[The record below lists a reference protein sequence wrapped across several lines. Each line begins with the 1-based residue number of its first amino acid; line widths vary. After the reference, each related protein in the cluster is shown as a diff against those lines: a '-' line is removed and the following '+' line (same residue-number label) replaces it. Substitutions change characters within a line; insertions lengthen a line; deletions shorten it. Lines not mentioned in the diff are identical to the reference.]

1 MAVNVNTVY
10 RTVLLILNK
19 EQRGY
24 MTPDEFNKVAA
35 QVQIEIFNKYFDDL
49 NQLLKAPSPQ
59 TTMNYSDRVSLLDE
73 KISIFKTSL
82 DLNKAIVPFTIS
94 NVNVVGTNGEFES
107 SSSPIVVGGRVTVSG
122 TNLLGSNNGTI
133 SGYTPP
139 GPATY
144 YIIATNKYNTFTLS
158 TTLGG
163 TPVATV
169 INSGTTYGLTFSY
182 TAPSSY
188 VDKFVLPVI
197 LRELGS
203 VFFTLNDTVEVER
216 LQKDELPYINKSDLT
231 KPSEN
236 FPVYLYENNL
246 LTVLPTTINSI
257 SINFIRQILNP
268 VWAFE
273 ALPINNY
280 RYDYLPANST
290 DFELHDCEQ
299 TNIITRI
306 LMYSGVII
314 KNPDIVQMASQQ
326 VQLEQINSKA

>member
-1 MAVNVNTVY
+1 MAVDVNIVY

-49 NQLLKAPSPQ
+49 NQLLKLPKQ
-59 TTMNYSDRVSLLDE
+59 TTMNYSDRLALLDE

-82 DLNKAIVPFTIS
+82 ELNKAVSPFIIS
-94 NVNVVGTNGEFES
+94 NVKIVGTNGEFES
-107 SSSPIVVGGRVTVSG
+107 SSSPFVVGNKITISG
-122 TNLLGSNNGTI
+122 TPLLGSNNGVI

-144 YIIATNKYNTFTLS
+144 YITSTNKYNTFTLS

-163 TPVATV
+163 PPITTT
-169 INSGTTYGLTFSY
+169 INGGTTSGLTFSY
-182 TAPSSY
+182 LPPSGSIN
-188 VDKFVLPVI
+188 KFVLPVM

-203 VFFTLNDTVEVER
+203 VFALNNTNEVER

-236 FPVYLYENNL
+236 FPVYLYEDNQ
-246 LTVLPTTINSI
+246 LTIFPNTITNI
-257 SINFIRQILNP
+257 TANFIRQIANP

-273 ALPINNY
+273 ATAGNNY
-280 RYDYLPANST
+280 RYDYLPNSST
-290 DFELHDCEQ
+290 QFELHDSEQ
-299 TNIITRI
+299 TNIIIRI

-314 KNPDIVQMASQQ
+314 KNMEIVQIAAAQTQAEQ
-326 VQLEQINSKA
+326 VNSKA

>member
-1 MAVNVNTVY
+1 
-10 RTVLLILNK
+10 
-19 EQRGY
+19 

-49 NQLLKAPSPQ
+49 NQLLKLPKQ
-59 TTMNYSDRVSLLDE
+59 TTMNYSDRLALLDE

-82 DLNKAIVPFTIS
+82 ELNKAVSPFVIS
-94 NVNVVGTNGEFES
+94 NVKIVGTNGEFES
-107 SSSPIVVGGRVTVSG
+107 ASSPFVVGNKITISG
-122 TNLLGSNNGTI
+122 TPLLGSGDGVI

-144 YIIATNKYNTFTLS
+144 YITSTNKYNTFTLS

-163 TPVATV
+163 PPITTT
-169 INSGTTYGLTFSY
+169 INGGTTSGLTFSY
-182 TAPSSY
+182 LPPSGSIN
-188 VDKFVLPVI
+188 KFVLPVM

-203 VFFTLNDTVEVER
+203 VFALNNTNEVER

-236 FPVYLYENNL
+236 FPVYLYEDNQ
-246 LTVLPTTINSI
+246 LTIFPNTITNI
-257 SINFIRQILNP
+257 TANFIRQIANP

-273 ALPINNY
+273 ATAGNNY
-280 RYDYLPANST
+280 RYDYLPNSST
-290 DFELHDCEQ
+290 QFELHDSEQ
-299 TNIITRI
+299 TNIIIRI

-314 KNPDIVQMASQQ
+314 KNMEIVQIAAAQTQAEQ
-326 VQLEQINSKA
+326 VNSKA

>member
-1 MAVNVNTVY
+1 MAVDVNIVY

-49 NQLLKAPSPQ
+49 NQLLKLPKQ
-59 TTMNYSDRVSLLDE
+59 TTMNYSDRLALLDE

-82 DLNKAIVPFTIS
+82 ELNKAVSPFVIS
-94 NVNVVGTNGEFES
+94 NVKIVGTSGEFES
-107 SSSPIVVGGRVTVSG
+107 TSSPFVVGNKITISG
-122 TNLLGSNNGTI
+122 TPLLGSGDGVI

-139 GPATY
+139 GPTTY
-144 YIIATNKYNTFTLS
+144 YIISTNKYNTFTLS

-163 TPVATV
+163 SPITTT
-169 INSGTTYGLTFSY
+169 INGGTTSGLTFSY
-182 TAPSSY
+182 LPPSGSIN
-188 VDKFVLPVI
+188 KFVLPVM

-203 VFFTLNDTVEVER
+203 VFALNNTNEVER

-236 FPVYLYENNL
+236 FPVYLYEDNQ
-246 LTVLPTTINSI
+246 LTIFPNTITNI
-257 SINFIRQILNP
+257 TANFIRQIANP

-273 ALPINNY
+273 ATAGNNY
-280 RYDYLPANST
+280 RYDYLPNSST
-290 DFELHDCEQ
+290 QFELHDSEQ

-314 KNPDIVQMASQQ
+314 KNMEVVQIAAAQTQAEQ
-326 VQLEQINSKA
+326 VNSKA

>member
-1 MAVNVNTVY
+1 MAVDVNIVY

-49 NQLLKAPSPQ
+49 NQLLKLPKQ
-59 TTMNYSDRVSLLDE
+59 TTMNYSDRLALLDE

-82 DLNKAIVPFTIS
+82 ELNKAVSPFVIS
-94 NVNVVGTNGEFES
+94 NVKIVGTSGEFES
-107 SSSPIVVGGRVTVSG
+107 ASSPFVVGNKITISG
-122 TNLLGSNNGTI
+122 TPLLGSGDGVI

-144 YIIATNKYNTFTLS
+144 YITSTNKYNTFTLS

-163 TPVATV
+163 PPITTT
-169 INSGTTYGLTFSY
+169 INGGTTSGLTFSY
-182 TAPSSY
+182 LPPSGSIN
-188 VDKFVLPVI
+188 KFVLPVM

-203 VFFTLNDTVEVER
+203 VFALNNTNEVER

-236 FPVYLYENNL
+236 FPVYLYEDNQ
-246 LTVLPTTINSI
+246 LTIFPNTITNI
-257 SINFIRQILNP
+257 TANFIRQIANP

-273 ALPINNY
+273 ATASNNY
-280 RYDYLPANST
+280 RYDYLPNSST
-290 DFELHDCEQ
+290 QFELHDSEQ
-299 TNIITRI
+299 TNIIIRI

-314 KNPDIVQMASQQ
+314 KNMEIVQIAAAQTQAEQ
-326 VQLEQINSKA
+326 VNSKA

>member
-49 NQLLKAPSPQ
+49 NQLLKSKQ
-59 TTMNYSDRVSLLDE
+59 TDLNYADRISLLDE
-73 KISIFKTSL
+73 KLSIFKSEITL
-82 DLNKAIVPFTIS
+82 TATAGLFNVPS
-94 NVNVVGTNGEFES
+94 
-107 SSSPIVVGGRVTVSG
+107 TV
-122 TNLLGSNNGTI
+122 
-133 SGYTPP
+133 
-139 GPATY
+139 
-144 YIIATNKYNTFTLS
+144 
-158 TTLGG
+158 
-163 TPVATV
+163 
-169 INSGTTYGLTFSY
+169 
-182 TAPSSY
+182 
-188 VDKFVLPVI
+188 
-197 LRELGS
+197 REIGS
-203 VFFTLNDTVEVER
+203 VVYNGNEIQR
-216 LQKDELPYINKSDLT
+216 LQKNEFYNINRSDLT

-236 FPVYLYENNL
+236 YPVYLYENNSMKIYPSTIVSNV
-246 LTVLPTTINSI
+246 TV
-257 SINFIRQILNP
+257 NFIRQITDP

-273 ALPINNY
+273 ALPANNY
-280 RYDYLPANST
+280 RYDYLPGSST
-290 DFELHDCEQ
+290 QFELHSSEQ

>member
-1 MAVNVNTVY
+1 MAVDVNTVY

-49 NQLLKAPSPQ
+49 NQLLKLPKQ
-59 TTMNYSDRVSLLDE
+59 TTMNYSDRLALLDE

-82 DLNKAIVPFTIS
+82 ELNKAVSPFVIS
-94 NVNVVGTNGEFES
+94 NVKIVGTNGEFES
-107 SSSPIVVGGRVTVSG
+107 ASSPFVVGNKITISG
-122 TNLLGSNNGTI
+122 TPLLGSGDGVI

-144 YIIATNKYNTFTLS
+144 YITSTNKYNTFTLS

-163 TPVATV
+163 PPITTT
-169 INSGTTYGLTFSY
+169 INGGTTSGLTFSY
-182 TAPSSY
+182 LPPSGSIN
-188 VDKFVLPVI
+188 KFVLPVM

-203 VFFTLNDTVEVER
+203 VFALNNTNEVER

-236 FPVYLYENNL
+236 FPVYLYEDNQ
-246 LTVLPTTINSI
+246 LTIFPNTITNI
-257 SINFIRQILNP
+257 TANFIRQIANP

-273 ALPINNY
+273 ATAGNNY
-280 RYDYLPANST
+280 RYDYLPNSST
-290 DFELHDCEQ
+290 QFELHDSEQ
-299 TNIITRI
+299 TNIIIRI

-314 KNPDIVQMASQQ
+314 KNMEIVQIAAAQTQAEQ
-326 VQLEQINSKA
+326 VNSKA